1 MHLTFLKGCRLR
13 ISAENNFVKV
23 AQVQAAQVQAAQ
35 VQAAQVQR
43 KSNCFQREAKSL
55 AWRNFDLL
63 RKIFKRY
70 KISDFQSGWK
80 VGFENS
86 SKPKA
91 YVNATM
97 LNVYLFYRPEQVD
110 RRTIFRKYVK
120 MWRDINSP
128 DMIQFKYFLVTASTP
143 ETVQEDLVNEDML
156 LFEGF
161 DESYMNT

>member
-1 MHLTFLKGCRLR
+1 MIFLKGCRLR

-23 AQVQAAQVQAAQ
+23 AQVQAVQVQAAQ

-55 AWRNFDLL
+55 ATRNFDLL
-63 RKIFKRY
+63 RKIFKRN
-70 KISDFQSGWK
+70 KISDFQSGWLN

-128 DMIQFKYFLVTASTP
+128 DMIPFKYFLVTASTP